1 VSLHGVLEEIRK
13 IRAGLNAEEIRRR
26 ATRSL
31 RIGLAAGSE
40 EGYRAMESFLCPKA
54 PESDSEER
62 AAQMIQR
69 VALNGS
75 GDYPAQ
81 ECDLVLCEARVS
93 LGPMPANGY
102 RFDSHDPWKTVES
115 ILHERS
121 DLELAL
127 GRNFLVFRA
136 LAAER
141 IIHRISAENA
151 LFALVSALPNVVPN
165 LLELPWA
172 VGEFATDTAFIT
184 MNQIRM
190 ALYLAAI
197 FERPVGYMEQK
208 VQIAAIAGGAFGWR
222 ALARELAGKIPL
234 GGGLIPKA
242 AIAFAGT
249 WVVGIGLERA
259 YRMGIGLS
267 RRERRE
273 AYAAGFER
281 GKTVVPLLVPEAVR
295 MRSKPAE

>member
-1 VSLHGVLEEIRK
+1 
-13 IRAGLNAEEIRRR
+13 
-26 ATRSL
+26 
-31 RIGLAAGSE
+31 
-40 EGYRAMESFLCPKA
+40 MERFLCPKA
-54 PESDSEER
+54 LESTAQDR
-62 AAQMIQR
+62 AALMIHR
-69 VALNGS
+69 VDLNLPGNE
-75 GDYPAQ
+75 GP
-81 ECDLVLCEARVS
+81 EGCDIVLCEARVS
-93 LGPMPANGY
+93 LGPMPENGY
-102 RFDSHDPWKTVES
+102 RFDSRDPLRTAHAVIE
-115 ILHERS
+115 ERQ

-127 GRNFLVFRA
+127 GRNFPEFRT
-136 LAAER
+136 LAGER
-141 IIHRISAENA
+141 IVHRISSENA
-151 LFALVSALPNVVPN
+151 LFSLVSALPNVVPN

-172 VGEFATDTAFIT
+172 VGEFATDTAFLT

-197 FERPVGYMEQK
+197 YGQPVGYMEQK

-249 WVVGIGLERA
+249 WVVGIGLEKANRI
-259 YRMGIGLS
+259 GIGLS

-273 AYAAGFER
+273 AHAKAFER
-281 GKTVVPLLVPEAVR
+281 GKEIARNLVPEALR